1 MGAMVAEGGG
11 LRNGRRPSISVHACL
26 FGAAFRRAFVSVMH
40 LLMLTAILLAYD
52 APGQALRRDA
62 VARSLASLV
71 DACVQG
77 LVADAVLVGA
87 PGRGLEHVADEA
99 GCALVEA
106 QGKEEGLA
114 RALDIARHEEALLLF
129 AGHAVER
136 GFVDEVNDAFAYGAG
151 GRSLVL
157 RAAPASFV
165 TRLAPS
171 LAEPVGIIARKS
183 AFREAATAN
192 LRRLSRRLRCSEL
205 GSGARRTF

>member
-1 MGAMVAEGGG
+1 MH
-11 LRNGRRPSISVHACL
+11 PS
-26 FGAAFRRAFVSVMH
+26 
-40 LLMLTAILLAYD
+40 MLTAILLAYD
-52 APGQALRRDA
+52 APAQPLRRDA

-71 DACVQG
+71 EACVQG

-87 PGRGLEHVADEA
+87 PGRGLERVADEA

-106 QGKEEGLA
+106 PGKEEGLA
-114 RALDIARHEEALLLF
+114 RALDLARHEEALLLL

-157 RAAPASFV
+157 RAAPTSFL

-171 LAEPVGIIARKS
+171 LAEPVGIIARKTALRS
-183 AFREAATAN
+183 AASGDLKVLA
-192 LRRLSRRLRCSEL
+192 RRLRGAEL
-205 GSGARRTF
+205 KSSARRTF